1 MYIKLLLILLS
12 IVLTREIEAA
22 DWSAITGKCVEGKE
36 IILKSGTRVKMM
48 TEKSGKV
55 VIEEITLKRDRK
67 GILIEC
73 ENGVYAKLHDCGNL
87 VVISEKRV
95 ATEKEKIIVR
105 EQEPVER
112 PSYSLPFSPPP
123 PPPIVYAPPPPP
135 IVYAPPPPQFSPP
148 IILYFN
154 RESYRYNYNHYN
166 YYYHRPYCYPPYPP
180 KPPEPPRPPTVI
192 THPPIVNPSQPPP
205 SQPPKPPTVVTRPPT
220 VNSYP
225 GPSSPRVITHSPLVH

>member
-36 IILKSGTRVKMM
+36 IILKSGIRIKMM
-48 TEKSGKV
+48 TQTKDGKII
-55 VIEEITLKRDRK
+55 IEETNLKNDRR
-67 GILIEC
+67 GVLLNC
-73 ENGVYAKLHDCGNL
+73 ERGVYARLDSCGNL
-87 VVISEKRV
+87 VVISEKPQ
-95 ATEKEKIIVR
+95 EEKIVIER
-105 EQEPVER
+105 ERTQYIEHPV
-112 PSYSLPFSPPP
+112 PVYVPPPPPP

-135 IVYAPPPPQFSPP
+135 QFLPPV
-148 IILYFN
+148 INLYFN
-154 RESYRYNYNHYN
+154 QESYRYHYNHYN
-166 YYYHRPYCYPPYPP
+166 YQYHYYPP
-180 KPPEPPRPPTVI
+180 KPPKPPPEPPRPPTVI

>member
-36 IILKSGTRVKMM
+36 IILKSGTQVKMM

-154 RESYRYNYNHYN
+154 RESYRYYNHYN